1 MSTRNWQLS
10 MPTPECYWIDRVLFD
25 VHHKEGHLQRYLA
38 NPLEYM
44 QHIDLPTA
52 IKHQIR
58 DNAIGALYLAG
69 ANPYLLRAHAL
80 GVHMP
85 EHEFLQSLRAVAQ
98 EASHG

>member
-1 MSTRNWQLS
+1 MAVRNWQLS
-10 MPTPECYWIDRVLFD
+10 MPTPESYWINRVLFD
-25 VHHKEGHLQRYLA
+25 VHHKEGHLQQYLEDPLRYMD
-38 NPLEYM
+38 P
-44 QHIDLPTA
+44 IDLPLLRKA
-52 IKHQIR
+52 QIR

-85 EHEFLQSLRAVAQ
+85 EQDFLQSLRAVRE